1 MTLVSFTRG
10 FAFGLGGQSRILAQ
24 PERKVTRTKMAMDHL
39 PTISVVPSKREFLS
53 LSLSQ
58 GPNGPSGQRAVAK
71 AGPSAK
77 KRLTK
82 RSRRWR
88 WPWRVSNVICLM
100 WREGADKVSGDFFN
114 GQTLF
119 RLSFYVLCVSVF
131 ACSREK
137 REAFRPGV
145 ARSRPKSHLVP
156 LKGASDKIRE
166 LIFPTNLDQLERFG
180 KFIHFS
186 VPSSDTPQMR
196 FEWMNVCE
204 HGQSMG

>member
-1 MTLVSFTRG
+1 MVQVDNVQLRRLVLVPKKGCRKEAADG
-10 FAFGLGGQSRILAQ
+10 DGHGG
-24 PERKVTRTKMAMDHL
+24 
-39 PTISVVPSKREFLS
+39 
-53 LSLSQ
+53 
-58 GPNGPSGQRAVAK
+58 
-71 AGPSAK
+71 
-77 KRLTK
+77 
-82 RSRRWR
+82 
-88 WPWRVSNVICLM
+88 CLM
-100 WREGADKVSGDFFN
+100 WSVWCGGKEQTRCQGISFN
-114 GQTLF
+114 RQTLF

-145 ARSRPKSHLVP
+145 ARSRPKSRLVP

-166 LIFPTNLDQLERFG
+166 LIFPTNLDQLQRFG

-204 HGQSMG
+204 HGQSMGWCVMKPSKAFNFFHCLYSAT